1 MGSLAAVIFWP
12 SGSTRDFESATAET
26 SDLRFTDMS
35 MAAYDGLLFQFTQN
49 KPNDRSVSTRGHS
62 SKDGDVI
69 ISGNITNVTNSELYL
84 IDAFP
89 PESFKS
95 GDPPFLRLLV
105 DGQPHDYVAAI
116 LVSGSMFAQGGGN
129 DEFAGYYIK
138 PDEKLGFKLMV
149 ADLKIGLEDE
159 LDFGFEW
166 NTFDPATFETR
177 IMRPEFHFTRNGS
190 SFIWNYSKFKWKRSA
205 LIIRTK

>member
-1 MGSLAAVIFWP
+1 M
-12 SGSTRDFESATAET
+12 
-26 SDLRFTDMS
+26 
-35 MAAYDGLLFQFTQN
+35 
-49 KPNDRSVSTRGHS
+49 
-62 SKDGDVI
+62 

-138 PDEKLGFKLMV
+138 PNEKLSFKLSVGDM
-149 ADLKIGLEDE
+149 KIGSQDE
-159 LDFGFEW
+159 FDFGFEW
-166 NTFDPATFETR
+166 GTLDPDTFETR
-177 IMRPEFHFTRNGS
+177 TMRPEFHFSRNGS
-190 SFIWNYSKFKWKRSA
+190 SLIWGDSNFWWKRSA
-205 LIIRTK
+205 PIFRTN